1 MNRRNFLTVIP
12 ALAGISSC
20 NRSGKKVIA
29 VIPKGRAHVFWQS
42 VHAGAVKASQEKNVE
57 IIWNGPATES
67 EFNAQIQIVDA
78 MINRRV
84 DAIALAPIDEN
95 AMVQV
100 VERAAAAKIPVVLFD
115 SGLKSEQFVTQVS
128 TDNYAAGAVGAD
140 RMGEILGGKGSVI
153 IVATQAGSASTM
165 AREQG
170 FEDTIAKKFPGIKI
184 LDKRYGNSDY
194 AQSLKIAENMLTAH
208 PAVDGLFASNE
219 SSSAGASQALK
230 SRQSKV
236 KMVGFDSSQQLVA
249 DLKAGVI
256 DSLVVQHP
264 FRMGYEAVISA
275 TKALSGEKMEKI
287 QNIVPGLVTQSN
299 LNDAEIQERIN
310 PDLKKYLG

>member
-1 MNRRNFLTVIP
+1 MVP
-12 ALAGISSC
+12 AVAGITAC

-42 VHAGAVKASQEKNVE
+42 VHAGAVKAAQEKNVE

-115 SGLKSEQFVTQVS
+115 SGLKSDQFATQVS
-128 TDNYAAGAVGAD
+128 TDNYAAGALAAA
-140 RMGEILGGKGSVI
+140 RMGEILAGEGTVI

-170 FEDTIAKKFPGIKI
+170 FEDTISQKFPKIKI

-194 AQSLKIAENMLTAH
+194 AQSLKVAENMLTAH
-208 PAVDGLFASNE
+208 PAVHGLFASNE

-230 SRQSKV
+230 SRSSKV
-236 KMVGFDSSQQLVA
+236 KMVGFDSSEQLIN
-249 DLKAGVI
+249 DLKAGII

-264 FRMGYEAVISA
+264 FRMGYEAVLSS
-275 TKALSGEKMEKI
+275 TKALAGEKMEKV
-287 QNIVPGLVTQSN
+287 QNIAPGLVTQKN
-299 LNDAEIQERIN
+299 LAEPEIQDRIH
-310 PDLKKYLG
+310 PDLKRYLG

>member
-1 MNRRNFLTVIP
+1 MVP
-12 ALAGISSC
+12 AVAGITAC
-20 NRSGKKVIA
+20 NRSSKKVIA

-42 VHAGAVKASQEKNVE
+42 VHAGAVKASREKDVE

-100 VERAAAAKIPVVLFD
+100 VERAATAKIPVVLFD
-115 SGLKSEQFVTQVS
+115 SGLKSDKFATQVS
-128 TDNYAAGAVGAD
+128 TDNYAAGSLAAE
-140 RMGEILGGKGSVI
+140 RMGEILGGQGSVI

-170 FEDTIAKKFPGIKI
+170 FEETIAKKFPAIKI

-194 AQSLKIAENMLTAH
+194 AQSLKVAENMLTAH
-208 PAVDGLFASNE
+208 PTVNGLFASNE

-230 SRQSKV
+230 SRSSKV
-236 KMVGFDSSQQLVA
+236 KMVGFDSSQQLIA
-249 DLKAGVI
+249 DLKAGII

-264 FRMGYEAVISA
+264 FRMGYEAVISS
-275 TKALSGEKMEKI
+275 TKALAGEALSKI
-287 QNIVPGLVTQSN
+287 QNIAPGLVTQQN
-299 LNDAEIQERIN
+299 LNQPDILERID